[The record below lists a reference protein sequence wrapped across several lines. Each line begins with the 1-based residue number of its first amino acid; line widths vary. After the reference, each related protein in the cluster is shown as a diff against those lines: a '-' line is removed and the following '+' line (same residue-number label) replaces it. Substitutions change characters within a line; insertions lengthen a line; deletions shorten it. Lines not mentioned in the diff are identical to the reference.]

1 MSDFL
6 QTSEEEA
13 REYQPR
19 YKLIYAVIFIGC
31 TLILGRLWFL
41 QIMSGTELRQFSE
54 KNRVKETKLPSPRG
68 LFLDRENRVLVD
80 NLPGF
85 DASISPQ
92 YAKKLE
98 ETSEAVGQIIG
109 QSGRAISDLVRKS
122 QRRDGPFRP
131 VKIKDNLS
139 FEEFFRL
146 KLLRWD
152 FPGLNLNES
161 ILRYYNLAENGAQLF
176 GYVGEISR
184 EQIPKFNEFYQGKFA
199 FDQGDIIGKSG
210 LEETWDTTIRGKD
223 GVAFVEVDAR
233 GREAP
238 GDNPNYFGFKP
249 QPAIP
254 GNNLVLT
261 IDKDIQEAAYK
272 AMNRQDAVGPRIGGV
287 VVMKNNG
294 EILAWVNTPS
304 YDPNN
309 FSTGIPPQ
317 IWAQLI
323 NDPFRPL
330 RNKVIQDH
338 FSPGS
343 TFKPIIALAAIS
355 EKVITPDTLINSPG
369 SLKFGRRVYHESHR
383 VNNGLINVIK
393 AIEISSNVFFYKM
406 GIQLG
411 IDRMAPYA
419 KALGLGAKTGV
430 TMTQEVS
437 GLIPTSEWKVKK
449 LGEEW
454 QPGENL
460 SNAIGQGFVLVTA
473 LQMAV
478 AYNAIGLDGKVY
490 KPFLIKKILGQDSKV
505 IQEFQPQLVR
515 DASEPNEFGVII
527 EKSTFKA
534 VREGMRRV
542 VMGDAGTARGSRVE
556 GVEMAG
562 KTGTTQVRSFSAE
575 EIYNRCDSR
584 PLTQRHH
591 GWFVA
596 FAPVEN
602 PEITVAVLAQH
613 SCTGSRGGAPIVADI
628 MKAYFEKY
636 HPEMI
641 KAAIEKKAAKG
652 LKPRPVATKSTPPPG
667 ADEEVE

>member
-13 REYQPR
+13 KEYLPR
-19 YKLIYAVIFIGC
+19 YKLLYGTIIFC
-31 TLILGRLWFL
+31 TALVLGRLWFL
-41 QIMSGTELRQFSE
+41 QIMQGTELRQFSE
-54 KNRVKETKLPSPRG
+54 KNRVKESKLPAPRG

-92 YAKKLE
+92 YAKRLD
-98 ETSEAVGQIIG
+98 ETADAVGNVLEVP
-109 QSGRAISDLVRKS
+109 GRAIADLVRKT

-131 VKIKDNLS
+131 VKIKDNVSLEQV
-139 FEEFFRL
+139 FKL

-152 FPGLNLNES
+152 HPGLNINES

-184 EQIPKFNEFYQGKFA
+184 EQIPKFNEFYQGKFV

-210 LEETWDTTIRGKD
+210 LEETWDTTIRGRD

-238 GDNPNYFGFKP
+238 GENPNYFGFKP
-249 QPAIP
+249 LPAIP
-254 GNNLVLT
+254 GHNLVLT

-272 AMNRQDAVGPRIGGV
+272 AMNRHDSIGPRIGGV
-287 VVMKNNG
+287 IAMKSNG

-317 IWAQLI
+317 VWAQLI

-343 TFKPIIALAAIS
+343 TFKPIVALAALS
-355 EKVITPDTLINSPG
+355 EKVITANTLVNAPA
-369 SLKFGRRVYHESHR
+369 SLKYGRRLYHDHSK
-383 VNNGLINVIK
+383 VSLGNINVIT
-393 AIEISSNVFFYKM
+393 AIERSSNIFFYKM
-406 GIQLG
+406 GIALG
-411 IDRMAPYA
+411 IDRLAPYA
-419 KALGLGAKTGV
+419 KLLGLGAKTNI
-430 TMTQEVS
+430 TMTHEVS
-437 GLIPTSEWKVKK
+437 GLIPSSEWKLKK

-478 AYNAIGLDGKVY
+478 AYNSIGLEGKVM
-490 KPFLIKKILGQDSKV
+490 KPYLIKRILNQDSKV
-505 IQEFQPQLVR
+505 VQEFEPTVLR
-515 DASEPNEFGVII
+515 DATQPNEFGVTIDP
-527 EKSTFKA
+527 KYFKT
-534 VREGMRRV
+534 VKEGMRRV
-542 VMGDAGTARGSRVE
+542 VNGEAGTARGSKLA
-556 GVEMAG
+556 GIEMAG
-562 KTGTTQVRSFSAE
+562 KTGTTQVRSFSAD
-575 EIYNRCDSR
+575 EIYKRCDSR
-584 PLTQRHH
+584 PISQRHH

-596 FAPVEN
+596 FAPVQN

-613 SCTGSRGGAPIVADI
+613 ACSGAVGGAPIVHDV
-628 MKAYFEKY
+628 MQAYFEKY
-636 HPEMI
+636 HPELI
-641 KAAIEKKAAKG
+641 KAALEKKAQKT
-652 LKPRPVATKSTPPPG
+652 PVKMPASVQ
-667 ADEEVE
+667 EEAE

>member
-13 REYQPR
+13 REYLPR
-19 YKLIYAVIFIGC
+19 YRIMYAVIFIC
-31 TLILGRLWFL
+31 CSLILGRLWFL
-41 QIMSGTELRQFSE
+41 QILSGTELRQFSE
-54 KNRVKETKLPSPRG
+54 KNRVKETKLPAPRG

-92 YAKKLE
+92 YAKKLD
-98 ETSEAVGQIIG
+98 ETAEAVGQVIG
-109 QSGRAISDLVRKS
+109 QPGRAIADLVRKT

-131 VKIKDNLS
+131 VKIKDNLP

-161 ILRYYNLAENGAQLF
+161 ILRFYNLAENGAQLF

-184 EQIPKFNEFYQGKFA
+184 EQIPKFNEFYQGKFV

-249 QPAIP
+249 LPAMP
-254 GNNLVLT
+254 GHNLVLT
-261 IDKDIQEAAYK
+261 IDKDIQEAAFK
-272 AMNRQDAVGPRIGGV
+272 AMNRNDSVGPRIGGV
-287 VVMKNNG
+287 VVMKNDG

-343 TFKPIIALAAIS
+343 TFKPIVALAAIS
-355 EKVITPDTLINSPG
+355 EKVVTPNTLVNAPG
-369 SLKFGRRVYHESHR
+369 TLKLGRRVYHESHK
-383 VNNGLINVIK
+383 VNHGLINIVK
-393 AIEISSNVFFYKM
+393 AIEVSSNVFFYKM

-411 IDRMAPYA
+411 IDRLAPYA
-419 KALGLGAKTGV
+419 KLLGLGAKTGIA
-430 TMTQEVS
+430 MTHEVS
-437 GLIPTSEWKVKK
+437 GLIPSSEWKLKK

-460 SNAIGQGFVLVTA
+460 STAIGQGFVLVTA

-478 AYNAIGLDGKVY
+478 AYNAIALDGKVY

-505 IQEFQPQLVR
+505 VQEFTPQLVR
-515 DASEPNEFGVII
+515 DATQPNEFGVIV

-542 VMGDAGTARGSRVE
+542 VEGESGTARGSRLE
-556 GVEMAG
+556 GIDMAG
-562 KTGTTQVRSFSAE
+562 KTGTTQVRSFSAD
-575 EIYNRCDSR
+575 EIYNRCDLR

-596 FAPVEN
+596 FAPVVN
-602 PEITVAVLAQH
+602 PEITVAVLTQH
-613 SCTGSRGGAPIVADI
+613 SCSGARGGAPIVHDI
-628 MKAYFEKY
+628 MLAYFEKY
-636 HPEMI
+636 HPVLI
-641 KAAIEKKAAKG
+641 KAALDKKAM
-652 LKPRPVATKSTPPPG
+652 
-667 ADEEVE
+667 